1 MFRILVADDEG
12 IMLESIKSIILSNFG
27 SECQVACVK
36 TGRAVIEQAEA
47 FRPDI
52 AIVDIQ
58 MPGLSGIQAIREVR
72 RFNSSMVFIIITAYD
87 KFSYAQEAVNLGVM
101 EFITKP
107 VNKKKILDVCI
118 RAMHQVEEARKKLSD
133 DLKIREK
140 LELVVPMIES
150 GFIYNLLRD
159 DTDIYRKD
167 YLEMLDIKVRYGF
180 AIVLE
185 FGDGV
190 VDGLMTNAVGANVR
204 LNKYYTQLRELVKD
218 YFDCITG
225 PVMGNRIVLFVPF
238 ERGWKSLPGPG
249 T

>member
-36 TGRAVIEQAEA
+36 TGRAVIEQAEV

-133 DLKIREK
+133 DLKIR
-140 LELVVPMIES
+140 
-150 GFIYNLLRD
+150 
-159 DTDIYRKD
+159 
-167 YLEMLDIKVRYGF
+167 
-180 AIVLE
+180 
-185 FGDGV
+185 
-190 VDGLMTNAVGANVR
+190 
-204 LNKYYTQLRELVKD
+204 
-218 YFDCITG
+218 
-225 PVMGNRIVLFVPF
+225 
-238 ERGWKSLPGPG
+238 
-249 T
+249 

>member
-140 LELVVPMIES
+140 MEL
-150 GFIYNLLRD
+150 L
-159 DTDIYRKD
+159 
-167 YLEMLDIKVRYGF
+167 
-180 AIVLE
+180 
-185 FGDGV
+185 
-190 VDGLMTNAVGANVR
+190 GL
-204 LNKYYTQLRELVKD
+204 
-218 YFDCITG
+218 
-225 PVMGNRIVLFVPF
+225 
-238 ERGWKSLPGPG
+238 
-249 T
+249 

>member
-150 GFIYNLLRD
+150 GFIYNLLREGLSGDAGYKSPVWLCHCPGIWRWCGGRTD
-159 DTDIYRKD
+159 DQRSGGKRQA
-167 YLEMLDIKVRYGF
+167 E
-180 AIVLE
+180 
-185 FGDGV
+185 
-190 VDGLMTNAVGANVR
+190 
-204 LNKYYTQLRELVKD
+204 
-218 YFDCITG
+218 
-225 PVMGNRIVLFVPF
+225 
-238 ERGWKSLPGPG
+238 
-249 T
+249 

>member
-150 GFIYNLLRD
+150 
-159 DTDIYRKD
+159 
-167 YLEMLDIKVRYGF
+167 
-180 AIVLE
+180 
-185 FGDGV
+185 
-190 VDGLMTNAVGANVR
+190 
-204 LNKYYTQLRELVKD
+204 
-218 YFDCITG
+218 
-225 PVMGNRIVLFVPF
+225 
-238 ERGWKSLPGPG
+238 
-249 T
+249 

>member
-107 VNKKKILDVCI
+107 VNK
-118 RAMHQVEEARKKLSD
+118 
-133 DLKIREK
+133 
-140 LELVVPMIES
+140 
-150 GFIYNLLRD
+150 
-159 DTDIYRKD
+159 
-167 YLEMLDIKVRYGF
+167 
-180 AIVLE
+180 
-185 FGDGV
+185 
-190 VDGLMTNAVGANVR
+190 
-204 LNKYYTQLRELVKD
+204 
-218 YFDCITG
+218 
-225 PVMGNRIVLFVPF
+225 
-238 ERGWKSLPGPG
+238 
-249 T
+249 

>member
-107 VNKKKILDVCI
+107 VKEDTGCVHP
-118 RAMHQVEEARKKLSD
+118 RHAPGGGGQEE
-133 DLKIREK
+133 
-140 LELVVPMIES
+140 
-150 GFIYNLLRD
+150 
-159 DTDIYRKD
+159 T
-167 YLEMLDIKVRYGF
+167 
-180 AIVLE
+180 
-185 FGDGV
+185 
-190 VDGLMTNAVGANVR
+190 
-204 LNKYYTQLRELVKD
+204 
-218 YFDCITG
+218 
-225 PVMGNRIVLFVPF
+225 
-238 ERGWKSLPGPG
+238 
-249 T
+249 